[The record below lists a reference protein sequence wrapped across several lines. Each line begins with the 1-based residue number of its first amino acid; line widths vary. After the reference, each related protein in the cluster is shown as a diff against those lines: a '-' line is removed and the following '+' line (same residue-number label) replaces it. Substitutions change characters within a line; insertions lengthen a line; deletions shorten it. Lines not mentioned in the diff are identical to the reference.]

1 MLSVSNERERRAAV
15 KPKILVVDD
24 AIFMR
29 RMISDI
35 LVENGMEV
43 VGEADTGSGAVE
55 RYKELKP
62 DLVTMDIIMPEMNGI
77 DAVRQIVSY
86 DSNAKIVICSALGQQ
101 TLVQEA
107 IAAGAKDFL
116 IKPFNPS
123 RVVEVIT
130 KILSHTP
137 VA

>member
-1 MLSVSNERERRAAV
+1 MIEKGDATV
-15 KPKILVVDD
+15 KPRVLVVDD

-29 RMISDI
+29 KMITDI
-35 LVENGMEV
+35 LVSNGMEV

-55 RYKELKP
+55 QYMELKP

-77 DAVRQIVSY
+77 DAVRKIMAL
-86 DSNAKIVICSALGQQ
+86 DSNAKIVMCSALGQQ
-101 TLVQEA
+101 ALVQEA

-123 RVVEVIT
+123 RVIEVLNKVLNQT
-130 KILSHTP
+130 ST
-137 VA
+137 V

>member
-1 MLSVSNERERRAAV
+1 M
-15 KPKILVVDD
+15 KPRVLVVDD

-29 RMISDI
+29 KMIAEI

-43 VGEADTGSGAVE
+43 IGEADNGSSAVE

-77 DAVRQIVSY
+77 DAVRQIVAF
-86 DSNAKIVICSALGQQ
+86 DSQARIVMCSALGQQ
-101 TLVQEA
+101 ALVQEA
-107 IAAGAKDFL
+107 ITAGAKDFL

-123 RVVEVIT
+123 RVVEVVN
-130 KILSHTP
+130 KIMNHVPTS
-137 VA
+137 